1 MTELSTQ
8 RGGAR
13 LFSEAETSGDGAASA
28 RATGPELEVQ
38 SLFLR
43 RGNRVVFEDLSALFP
58 AGKVSVITGQSGSG
72 KTTLLRTMAC
82 LLRPDR
88 GRVLADGADL
98 TAMNRAQVSEFR
110 GRVGMLFQGGALLD
124 SMTVYDNVALPLREH
139 SRESEEAIREQVHT
153 AFAAVDLHGVDAL
166 LPGEL
171 SGGMVKRA
179 GLARALIGAPD
190 ILLCDEPFS
199 GLDPP
204 TVRRVQELLLDI
216 NRRTR
221 ATLILTS
228 HHMASTLRM
237 ANQLVMLLEGGA
249 VSGAPHALIAEGDPR
264 VVDFFDESDAGVDG
278 AEKRL

>member
-1 MTELSTQ
+1 VTELSTQ
-8 RGGAR
+8 QVRQPTAEDASPDGGA
-13 LFSEAETSGDGAASA
+13 AE
-28 RATGPELEVQ
+28 RKTGPALEVQ
-38 SLFLR
+38 SLYLR
-43 RGNRVVFEDLSALFP
+43 RGDRVVFEGLSARFS
-58 AGKVSVITGQSGSG
+58 AGKISVITGQSGSG
-72 KTTLLRTMAC
+72 KTTLLRVMAC

-98 TAMNRAQVSEFR
+98 TAMNRAEVRAFR

-124 SMTVYDNVALPLREH
+124 SMTVFDNVALPLREH
-139 SRESEEAIREQVHT
+139 TDEAEEAIRRQVHT
-153 AFAAVDLHGVDAL
+153 AFAAVDLDAVDGL

-204 TVRRVQELLLDI
+204 TVRRVEDLLLDI

-228 HHMASTLRM
+228 HHIGSTLRM
-237 ANQLVMLLEGGA
+237 ADRIVMLLEGGA
-249 VSGAPHALIAEGDPR
+249 VSGVPRELLAEGDPR
-264 VVDFFDESDAGVDG
+264 VVDFFGDSAAADG
-278 AEKRL
+278 GAKDRE

>member
-1 MTELSTQ
+1 MTE
-8 RGGAR
+8 RGSQSPEG
-13 LFSEAETSGDGAASA
+13 L
-28 RATGPELEVQ
+28 RAPGGPGRAGRPGSVGPALEVE

-43 RGNRVVFEDLSALFP
+43 RGERVVFDDLSARFP
-58 AGKVSVITGQSGSG
+58 AGKISVITGQSGAG
-72 KTTLLRTMAC
+72 KTTLLRVMAC

-88 GRVLADGADL
+88 GRVLADGRDL
-98 TAMNRAQVSEFR
+98 VGLPRSEVREFR
-110 GRVGMLFQGGALLD
+110 TRVGMLFQGGALLD
-124 SMTVYDNVALPLREH
+124 SMTVFDNVALPLREH
-139 SRESEEAIREQVHT
+139 TRESEEAIERQVQT
-153 AFAAVDLHGVDAL
+153 AFRAVGLDRVDAL

-204 TVRRVQELLLDI
+204 TVRRVEELLVDI

-228 HHMASTLRM
+228 HHMATTRRM
-237 ANQLVMLLEGGA
+237 AAQLVMLLEGGA
-249 VSGAPHALIAEGDPR
+249 ATGPPETLIAQGDPR
-264 VVDFFDESDAGVDG
+264 VTDFFDEPADEDAVEARG
-278 AEKRL
+278 

>member
-1 MTELSTQ
+1 MSEQGSESPDAAPA
-8 RGGAR
+8 GGGPDA
-13 LFSEAETSGDGAASA
+13 GDG
-28 RATGPELEVQ
+28 RRGTGPALEVE

-43 RGNRVVFEDLSALFP
+43 RGDRVVFDDLSARFP
-58 AGKVSVITGQSGSG
+58 AGKISVVTGPSGSG
-72 KTTLLRTMAC
+72 KTTLLRVIAC

-88 GRVLADGADL
+88 GRVLADGHDLVGLPRADV
-98 TAMNRAQVSEFR
+98 REFR
-110 GRVGMLFQGGALLD
+110 ERVGMLFQGGALLD
-124 SMTVYDNVALPLREH
+124 SMTVFDNVALPLREH
-139 SRESEEAIREQVHT
+139 TRESEDAIRRQVHT
-153 AFAAVDLHGVDAL
+153 AFRAVGLDRVDAL

-204 TVRRVQELLLDI
+204 TVRRVEELLVDI

-228 HHMASTLRM
+228 HHMATTRRM
-237 ANQLVMLLEGGA
+237 ADQLVMLLEGGA
-249 VSGAPHALIAEGDPR
+249 LTGPPETLIAQGDSQ
-264 VVDFFDESDAGVDG
+264 VLDFFDQPTEG
-278 AEKRL
+278 AEARRAEARG

>member
-1 MTELSTQ
+1 MTEPSTQ
-8 RGGAR
+8 HPVEPHPSSMERGGHPEVGAR
-13 LFSEAETSGDGAASA
+13 SV
-28 RATGPELEVQ
+28 GPTLEVS
-38 SLFLR
+38 SLYLK
-43 RGNRVVFEDLSALFP
+43 RGNRVVFDDLSVVFP
-58 AGKVSVITGQSGSG
+58 GGEISVITGQSGSG

-98 TAMNRAQVSEFR
+98 TAMSRSEVSEFR

-124 SMTVYDNVALPLREH
+124 SMTVFDNVALPLREH
-139 SRESEEAIREQVHT
+139 STESEEAIREQVHS
-153 AFAAVDLHGVDAL
+153 AFSAVDLHNVDAL

-204 TVRRVQELLLDI
+204 TVRKVEALLMEI

-228 HHMASTLRM
+228 HHMESTLRM
-237 ANQLVMLLEGGA
+237 ADEVAMLLEGGA
-249 VSGAPHALIAEGDPR
+249 IAGPPRELIARGDPR
-264 VVDFFDESDAGVDG
+264 VVEFFDEVPPAAGG
-278 AEKRL
+278 ASQ